1 MASSRGAMVTVG
13 QVSSVLLLVHN
24 STAHTQILVP
34 TSTYFCCA
42 AVSVFESRPAP
53 ACMLLPLLLLKA
65 VSAEVVDPDAGRSTT
80 P

>member
-24 STAHTQILVP
+24 STAHTDTCSDIYL
-34 TSTYFCCA
+34 FFCA
-42 AVSVFESRPAP
+42 AVSVFESRSAP

-65 VSAEVVDPDAGRSTT
+65 VSAEVVR
-80 P
+80 